1 MLILCGLLVLSGSSC
16 GGNGVRKGMVHSGSS
31 CGGHGVRKGMVH
43 SGSSCGGGGVRREV
57 VHNGSSCGGNG
68 VRKGMVHNGSLCGGS
83 GVRNGMVHNGSS
95 CGGDGV
101 RKGIFKVK
109 EGIVRRS
116 WSFTRE
122 HIRKHP
128 WFCEAGTRVG
138 SILSESASLQIT
150 HLFTLAVHEVLTWL
164 PY

>member
-1 MLILCGLLVLSGSSC
+1 MLILCGLLVHSGSSCGGDGVRKGMVHSGLSCGGDSVRKGMVHSGSSC

-31 CGGHGVRKGMVH
+31 CGGNGVRKGMVH
-43 SGSSCGGGGVRREV
+43 S
-57 VHNGSSCGGNG
+57 
-68 VRKGMVHNGSLCGGS
+68 
-83 GVRNGMVHNGSS
+83 GSS

-109 EGIVRRS
+109 EGIVRGG

-128 WFCEAGTRVG
+128 WFCEAGTRVC

-150 HLFTLAVHEVLTWL
+150 HLFTLAVHEVLT
-164 PY
+164 